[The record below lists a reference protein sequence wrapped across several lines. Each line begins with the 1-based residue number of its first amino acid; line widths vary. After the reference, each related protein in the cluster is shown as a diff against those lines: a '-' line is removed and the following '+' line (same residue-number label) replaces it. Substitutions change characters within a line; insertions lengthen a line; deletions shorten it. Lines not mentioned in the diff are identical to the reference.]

1 MQYLST
7 VMNAKQMKQVLPAVD
22 MIQGWSN
29 TMQDKDIAI
38 IETRGEKVI
47 AFTVTKPE
55 IVSAGYVLT
64 LTRIAGSETLWTM
77 SSGAGESYLIDTS
90 K

>member
-7 VMNAKQMKQVLPAVD
+7 VMNAKQMKQVIPAVD
-22 MIQGWSN
+22 MIQGWGN

-38 IETRGEKVI
+38 IETRCDKVI
-47 AFTVTKPE
+47 SFTVTKPE
-55 IVSAGYVLT
+55 IKDAGYVLT
-64 LTRIAGSETLWTM
+64 LTRIAGSDTLWTM
-77 SSGAGESYLIDTS
+77 SSGSGESYLIDTS

>member
-1 MQYLST
+1 
-7 VMNAKQMKQVLPAVD
+7 MNANQMKQVIPAVD
-22 MIQGWSN
+22 QIHGWGN

-38 IETRGEKVI
+38 QETRGDKVI

-55 IVSAGYVLT
+55 IVCAGYVLT

-77 SSGAGESYLIDTS
+77 SSGSGEAYLIDTS

>member
-1 MQYLST
+1 
-7 VMNAKQMKQVLPAVD
+7 MKQVLPAVD
-22 MIQGWSN
+22 QIHGWGN

-38 IETRGEKVI
+38 QETRGDKVI
-47 AFTVTKPE
+47 SFTVTKPE
-55 IVSAGYVLT
+55 IVCAGYVLT

-77 SSGAGESYLIDTS
+77 SSGSGEAYLIDTS

>member
-1 MQYLST
+1 
-7 VMNAKQMKQVLPAVD
+7 MNAKQMKQVLPAVD
-22 MIQGWSN
+22 MIRGWGN
-29 TMQDKDIAI
+29 TMQDKAIAI
-38 IETRGEKVI
+38 LETRCDKVI

-55 IVSAGYVLT
+55 TYDMGYVLT

-77 SSGAGESYLIDTS
+77 SSGSGESYLIDTS

>member
-1 MQYLST
+1 MT
-7 VMNAKQMKQVLPAVD
+7 VSQMKQVIPAVD
-22 MIQGWSN
+22 QIHGWGL
-29 TMQDKDIAI
+29 TMQNKEVEIL
-38 IETRGEKVI
+38 ETYCDKVI

-55 IVSAGYVLT
+55 ITDAGYVLT

-77 SSGAGESYLIDTS
+77 SSGAGEAYLIDTA

>member
-1 MQYLST
+1 
-7 VMNAKQMKQVLPAVD
+7 MNANQMKQVIPAVD
-22 MIQGWSN
+22 QIHGWGN

-38 IETRGEKVI
+38 QETRGDKVI

-55 IVSAGYVLT
+55 VKDAGYVLT

-77 SSGAGESYLIDTS
+77 SSGSGEAYLIDTS

>member
-1 MQYLST
+1 MYSDG

-22 MIQGWSN
+22 QIHGWGN
-29 TMQDKDIAI
+29 TMQDKDIEI
-38 IETRGEKVI
+38 IETRCDKVI

-55 IVSAGYVLT
+55 TDDMGYVLT
-64 LTRIAGSETLWTM
+64 LTRIAGSGTLWTM
-77 SSGAGESYLIDTS
+77 SSGSGEAYLIDTS

>member
-1 MQYLST
+1 
-7 VMNAKQMKQVLPAVD
+7 MKQVLPAVD
-22 MIQGWSN
+22 MIHGWGN
-29 TMQDKDIAI
+29 TMQDKEIAI
-38 IETRGEKVI
+38 LETCCDKVI
-47 AFTVTKPE
+47 SFSVTKPE

-77 SSGAGESYLIDTS
+77 SSGAGEAYLIDTA